1 MYSGKEKNNSMSTL
15 LEQLTTWG
23 PACLD
28 IKLWYISCFFS
39 LVLPLL
45 CREMVEV
52 LDKGNSVV
60 NHTSLS
66 NYAFLYGVF
75 PVAPGVAI
83 FATQFNMEVEIVCIH
98 YFLSLFVWLVENEFA
113 KHRSQHF
120 YENLISI
127 NYFMVCK
134 RASCNSSYLIS

>member
-1 MYSGKEKNNSMSTL
+1 
-15 LEQLTTWG
+15 
-23 PACLD
+23 
-28 IKLWYISCFFS
+28 
-39 LVLPLL
+39 
-45 CREMVEV
+45 MVEV
-52 LDKGNSVV
+52 LDKGDSIV

-83 FATQFNMEVEIVCIH
+83 FATQFNMEVEIVCIY
-98 YFLSLFVWLVENEFA
+98 YFLSLFVWLVENEFS

-127 NYFMVCK
+127 SYLVVYK
-134 RASCNSSYLIS
+134 RASYNSSYLISQDVFH